1 MAQHYC
7 TTVLLVHKSHPRLTG
22 MVTLLQE
29 IERES
34 DKDGLDSISFSFS

>member
-7 TTVLLVHKSHPRLTG
+7 TTVLLVHKSHPLLTG

-34 DKDGLDSISFSFS
+34 DKDGLDSISFSIS